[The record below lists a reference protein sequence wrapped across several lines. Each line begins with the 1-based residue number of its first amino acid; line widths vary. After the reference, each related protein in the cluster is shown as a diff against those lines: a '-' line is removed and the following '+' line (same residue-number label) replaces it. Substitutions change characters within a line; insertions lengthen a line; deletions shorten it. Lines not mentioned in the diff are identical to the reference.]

1 MFSLTRLLT
10 TFSIGK
16 KLAIGFSVLIALSVI
31 NGLTGIRSLGHYGSS
46 ADAMARTSAIQSTL
60 LAARLEEKNF
70 LLTGDESHAD
80 EARQHLQQ
88 GTGII
93 EALKATYT
101 GEQTS
106 RLDNIR
112 SGAQRYSALLQQLVE
127 TRQQMD
133 TVRDQLTLDGRILEA
148 HMNNETRLYLATAMF
163 KQMQRDERNFLITG
177 EEESVQQF
185 DDRLKRTLASI
196 KSSSLDDSEKD
207 QVLTLFNSYASTFH
221 QVVDTVRTTR
231 QLEQD
236 LQATAQDSLD
246 AAARL
251 QQDQV
256 QQMDANQK
264 RAMTTM
270 TIATIVAILIGIAL
284 SWLLSRQIVAPLQQ
298 AVQAADDVAGGDLRA
313 TPGSQ
318 RKDESGQL
326 LNALGTMIGNLR
338 SLVHQIH
345 GSANAIADST
355 TQLTSITRE
364 NSRDVGQQRDQID
377 QVATAMNEMVATV
390 GDVARNAEQASEAAR
405 AANDKARAGEQAVS
419 ETLQQI
425 DELNRQVEAVQS
437 QLHELQDD
445 TRNIGTV
452 LDVIKSVAEQT
463 NLLAL
468 NAAIEAARAGEQGR
482 GFAVVADEVRALAQR
497 TQTSASEIETLI
509 TRLVNGAED
518 TVAVMTTGAELASH
532 TLDTARQTGDAIR
545 EITGAVDNIHSLNQ
559 QIATAAEQQ
568 AAVAED
574 INRSLI
580 RIRDVS
586 DRTATASEQ
595 VSGASSE
602 LADLGERLRTQ
613 VDRFTV

>member
-1 MFSLTRLLT
+1 LPTNVSPTSHSWT
-10 TFSIGK
+10 PPVT
-16 KLAIGFSVLIALSVI
+16 LSATKCVS
-31 NGLTGIRSLGHYGSS
+31 NLFEGQPSSS
-46 ADAMARTSAIQSTL
+46 ADTMARTSAIQSAL
-60 LAARLEEKNF
+60 MAARLEEKNF

-80 EARQHLQQ
+80 KARQYLQE
-88 GTGII
+88 GASLTG
-93 EALKATYT
+93 ELRATYS
-101 GEQTS
+101 GDQAS
-106 RLDNIR
+106 RLDNIQA
-112 SGAQRYSALLQQLVE
+112 GAERYSTLLQQLVE
-127 TRQQMD
+127 TRQQAD
-133 TVRDQLTLDGRILEA
+133 KLREKLTVEGRVLEA
-148 HMNNETRLYLATAMF
+148 NVNNEDRLFIPRALF
-163 KQMQRDERNFLITG
+163 KQMQRNERSFLISG
-177 EEESVQQF
+177 DEESVRDF
-185 DDRLKRTLASI
+185 DERLARVQPSIDASTLS
-196 KSSSLDDSEKD
+196 DSEKK
-207 QVLTLFNSYASTFH
+207 QARTLFNNYADTFH
-221 QVVDTVRTTR
+221 QIVDNVRNTR
-231 QLEQD
+231 QLEED
-236 LQATAQDSLD
+236 LQATARNSLD

-251 QQDQV
+251 QQDQTL
-256 QQMDANQK
+256 QMDANQT

-270 TIATIVAILIGIAL
+270 TIATGITILIGVLL

-298 AVQAADDVAGGDLRA
+298 AVQAADQVASGDLRA

-318 RKDESGQL
+318 RRDESGQL

-338 SLVHQIH
+338 TLVNQIH
-345 GSANAIADST
+345 GSANALGDST
-355 TQLTSITRE
+355 GQLTKITRQ
-364 NSRDVGQQRDQID
+364 NTRDVVQQRDQID

-390 GDVARNAEQASEAAR
+390 SDVARNAEQASDAAR

-602 LADLGERLRTQ
+602 LAELGERLRTQ
-613 VDRFTV
+613 VASFNV

>member
-298 AVQAADDVAGGDLRA
+298 AVQAADDVASGDLRA

-602 LADLGERLRTQ
+602 LAELGERLRTQ
-613 VDRFTV
+613 VASFNV